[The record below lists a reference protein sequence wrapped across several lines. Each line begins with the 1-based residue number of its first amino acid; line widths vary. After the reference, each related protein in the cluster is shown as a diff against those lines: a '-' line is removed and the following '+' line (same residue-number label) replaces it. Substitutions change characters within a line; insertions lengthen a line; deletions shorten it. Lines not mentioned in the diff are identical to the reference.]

1 MAEVIYIDGAKGG
14 SGATTCAVRLAL
26 ALSGLG
32 ERSLVIDGDSECAG
46 GLEACGLRGM
56 NVYTLA
62 DAESGECRVKQAVL
76 QHPASPNMYVLP
88 TLGLKDKNFADAA
101 VSECAKL
108 FDVIICDGAGIGA
121 CKRAI
126 VVSDPY
132 PSSLAHAQT
141 RGAKLKDGGF
151 ANVELIVNKV
161 NGGLVF
167 DGAVLTPQEFASVVR
182 LPLLGVIPED
192 LTLPLGKIRKSTE
205 RAFGMTAAAVLGRS
219 KKTYGTVKP
228 YVGVTG
234 YFKRKLRAHV

>member
-1 MAEVIYIDGAKGG
+1 MTEVIYIDGAKGG

-32 ERSLVIDGDSECAG
+32 ERTLVIDGDDECAD
-46 GLEACGLRGM
+46 GLEVCGLQGM

-62 DAESGECRVKQAVL
+62 DAESGECRVKQAIL

-88 TLGLKDKNFADAA
+88 TLGLKDRKFADAA
-101 VSECAKL
+101 AEECSKL
-108 FDVIICDGAGIGA
+108 FDVIICDRTGIGA
-121 CKRAI
+121 CRRAV

-132 PSSLAHAQT
+132 STSVAHAQM

-151 ANVELIVNKV
+151 ASVELIVNKV